1 MQNNLKN
8 EMPEISIKILLDI
21 LFRYKYLIASFVIVF
36 TLLASVYAYL
46 KQSIYISSTT
56 IIIKKESSAN
66 QFFSIDF
73 NSAGQDQGNEIA
85 LIKSGLMVKKVL
97 NKLDI
102 GTRYYYMKNFKQ
114 HEMYKSTPYLV
125 KVLSMENI
133 LVGKKIYIEAIDDEH
148 FRLSLKKKPFNL
160 KRGIKSL
167 FISSKEELVFTEEY
181 SYGEEI
187 LTKWFKI
194 KINKL
199 RDLKEKEY
207 FFTVVPNK
215 YMGGLILGGLSANFK
230 GKSGTILQI
239 YYEDTVPLRAKEVV
253 NAVTETY
260 FEDEI
265 SEKLKVTDKTLL
277 YLDTQL
283 EQLTK
288 ILNKSATKLKSFK
301 QSNTNVTLENITSST
316 SEKITEAQSKLRSLE
331 FEESVLSNLQ
341 AYIDSDK
348 DLASVTIS
356 ESEFTNSS
364 LLSKIEK
371 YQELNEKYREGLT
384 VYTEFHPEVIK
395 AVDDLNRMRTSIKYL
410 VANDLITLV
419 KRKNFLQN
427 EIDTLEKSL
436 VSIPQKERK
445 LASLTR
451 NFAVNEKIY
460 SFLLEKRTEMKI
472 LYSSTTPNIRILDEA
487 SIPGAS
493 YKPNRGYTTFI
504 GGINGFLLGALIAF
518 ILYMRDDT
526 IKDITEVESGTKAVF
541 FGMIPIRFKGKYTIA
556 YEEAYRTLRTNL
568 EFVKIDGN
576 SKTVLVASSISGEGK
591 STTIKNIADMLIK
604 LDRKVIVLDFDLR
617 RPSLHEYFANINN
630 EKGLSLLLSGQN
642 SIQESIQKTKN
653 NIDIMTA
660 GPTPPNPSELIMSD
674 GTQLL
679 LKTLNKTYDYILI
692 DTPPYSVVTDATILM
707 QSVDIV
713 LFSIMSNHSK
723 RNSIKYLNEIIEKY
737 EITSAGLVFHG
748 IKLKKKEHQGYGYF
762 ES

>member
-1 MQNNLKN
+1 MKPDVKN
-8 EMPEISIKILLDI
+8 ESPEISIKVILDI
-21 LFRYKYLIASFVIVF
+21 LFRFKYMIISSVIVF
-36 TLLASVYAYL
+36 TLLASVYAYM

-56 IIIKKESSAN
+56 IKIKKETSAT

-73 NSAGQDQGNEIA
+73 ENSNQDQGNEIA

-102 GTRYYYMKNFKQ
+102 GTRYYYKKNFKN
-114 HEMYKSTPYLV
+114 HEMYKETPFLV
-125 KVLSMENI
+125 KVLSMENLLI
-133 LVGKKIYIEAIDDEH
+133 GKSIYIKPIDNEH
-148 FRLSLKKKPFNL
+148 FRLSLKKRPFKL
-160 KRGIKSL
+160 KKAIKSL
-167 FISSKEELVFTEEY
+167 FSTSKKELIFSQEY
-181 SYGEEI
+181 NYGEI
-187 LTKWFKI
+187 VTTKWFKI
-194 KINKL
+194 EINKL

-207 FFTVVPNK
+207 FFTVIPNEK
-215 YMGGLILGGLSANFK
+215 MGGLILSGLSANFK
-230 GKSGTILQI
+230 GKSGSILQI

-283 EQLTK
+283 EELTK

-301 QSNTNVTLENITSST
+301 QSNTDITLENITSNT
-316 SEKITEAQSKLRSLE
+316 SENISEAQSKLRSLE
-331 FEESVLSNLQ
+331 FEENVLGNLKT
-341 AYIDSDK
+341 YIESDK

-356 ESEFTNSS
+356 ESEFTNKS
-364 LLSKIEK
+364 LVTKIEK

-395 AVDDLNRMRTSIKYL
+395 SIDDLNRMRTSIKYL
-410 VANDLITLV
+410 IENDLINLG
-419 KRKNFLQN
+419 KRKQFLLN
-427 EIDTLEKSL
+427 EIEALEKSL
-436 VSIPQKERK
+436 VSLPQKERK

-493 YKPNRGYTTFI
+493 FKPNRGYITFI
-504 GGINGFLLGALIAF
+504 GAINGFLLGALIAF
-518 ILYMRDDT
+518 VLYIRDDS
-526 IKDITEVESGTKAVF
+526 IKDFSEVESGTKTVF
-541 FGMIPIRFKGKYTIA
+541 FGLIPVKTKGRYTIA
-556 YEEAYRTLRTNL
+556 YEEAYRALRTNL
-568 EFVKIDGN
+568 EFVKIDNN
-576 SKTVLVASSISGEGK
+576 SKTVLVASSVSGEGK
-591 STTIKNIADMLIK
+591 STTIKNMADMLIK

-617 RPSLHEYFANINN
+617 RPSLHEYFSEINN
-630 EKGLSLLLSGQN
+630 EKGLSLLLSGQS

-660 GPTPPNPSELIMSD
+660 GPTPPNPSELIMSG
-674 GTQLL
+674 GTELFLQ
-679 LKTLNKTYDYILI
+679 TLNKTYDYILI

-707 QSVDIV
+707 QKADIV

-723 RNSIKYLNEIIEKY
+723 RNSVKYLNEIIDKY
-737 EITSAGLVFHG
+737 NIKSAGIVFHG
-748 IKLKKKEHQGYGYF
+748 VKLKKNEQQGYGYY